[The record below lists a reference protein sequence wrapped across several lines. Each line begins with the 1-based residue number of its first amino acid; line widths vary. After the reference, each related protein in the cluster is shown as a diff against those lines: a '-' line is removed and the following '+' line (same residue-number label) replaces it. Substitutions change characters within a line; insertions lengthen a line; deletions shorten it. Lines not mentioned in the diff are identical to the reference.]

1 MNPVLFLPAF
11 LLILTSCNNGKAIKN
26 KNHEVYSSDSTHP
39 GDTLRGRAV
48 HIVDGDTYDLLVK
61 GNQTVRIRCFGI
73 DAPERGQ
80 DFYKKSKQHLGSL
93 LAGDNLTVVITGN
106 AGGSRKAGKT
116 FNRGSRVET
125 GMVNAGMAWHFTRYS
140 QEAELAAAEQQAR
153 LANRGIWSMPNPVAP
168 WDWRKSHRGH

>member
-1 MNPVLFLPAF
+1 MNPILLLSAF
-11 LLILTSCNNGKAIKN
+11 LLLQTSCNNGKTFNNHK
-26 KNHEVYSSDSTHP
+26 HEVAASDSPHP

-48 HIVDGDTYDLLVK
+48 HIVDGDTYDLLVN

-93 LAGDNLTVVITGN
+93 LAGDNLTVVITGS
-106 AGGSRKAGKT
+106 AGGNRKAGKT
-116 FNRGSRVET
+116 YNRGKRVET
-125 GMVNAGMAWHFTRYS
+125 DMVSAGMAWHFTRYS

-153 LANRGIWSMPNPVAP
+153 LAKRGIWSMPDPVAP
-168 WDWRKSHRGH
+168 WDLRKSRRGH